1 MLVMG
6 IDPGT
11 ATTGYAFVREDDS
24 GALHAV
30 AYGVISTPP
39 EQPMPSRL
47 QRIYAEIKRLIAEH
61 QPTEAA
67 IEEMFFGR
75 NITAAITVAQG
86 RGVVLLAL
94 ADAALRIREYKPA
107 QVKQTVAGSG
117 NADKKQ
123 VQAMVK
129 TLLNLERVPKPDDA
143 ADALAIAITALQ
155 SSRWEHLVQE

>member
-1 MLVMG
+1 MLIMG

-11 ATTGYAFVREDDS
+11 ATTGYAFVCEDAT
-24 GALHAV
+24 GTLQAL
-30 AYGVISTPP
+30 AYGAILTPP
-39 EQPMPSRL
+39 DQPMPHRL
-47 QRIYAEIKRLIAEH
+47 KQIYAEVRRLIAEY

-67 IEEMFFGR
+67 VEEMFFGR

-94 ADAALRIREYKPA
+94 ADAGVRIREYKPA
-107 QVKQTVAGSG
+107 QVKQTVSGSG
-117 NADKKQ
+117 NAGKKQ

-129 TLLNLERVPKPDDA
+129 TLLNLEQMPKPDDA

-155 SSRWEHLVQE
+155 SSRWERLVED